1 MQLVWFRIAF
11 TLFII
16 TAYILSTKKSLKI
29 SWPDL
34 LKLAGIGIIIAIHWL
49 CFYGAIKVSNVSVT
63 MAAFSTGTLFTSL
76 TEPIFFKRKIIGYEI
91 VIGLIIIAAILLIFS
106 VETLYW
112 EGIVLG
118 ILAALTSSLFSVM
131 NGLMIKRVSSTVISY
146 VELWFGLIGLSVYLL
161 ITGGFTGEF
170 FTLNNNDILG
180 LVLLAG
186 ICTAFPFIAS
196 VNLMK
201 HLSPYTITLTVNLE
215 TVYGII
221 LAIFI
226 YHENKE
232 LSLTFYLG
240 VVIILFAVFFNAWL
254 KSNPNVF
261 KRKLS

>member
-1 MQLVWFRIAF
+1 
-11 TLFII
+11 
-16 TAYILSTKKSLKI
+16 
-29 SWPDL
+29 
-34 LKLAGIGIIIAIHWL
+34 
-49 CFYGAIKVSNVSVT
+49 
-63 MAAFSTGTLFTSL
+63 
-76 TEPIFFKRKIIGYEI
+76 
-91 VIGLIIIAAILLIFS
+91 
-106 VETLYW
+106 
-112 EGIVLG
+112 
-118 ILAALTSSLFSVM
+118 M